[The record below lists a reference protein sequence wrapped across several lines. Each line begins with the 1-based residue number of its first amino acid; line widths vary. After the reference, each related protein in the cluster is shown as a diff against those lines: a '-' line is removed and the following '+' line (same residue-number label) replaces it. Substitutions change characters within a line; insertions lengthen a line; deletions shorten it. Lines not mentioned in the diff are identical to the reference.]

1 MSGELLQRECNTTG
15 DAALALLIAEHL
27 RRTSPRRAANWVCVS
42 PSTDVL

>member
-27 RRTSPRRAANWVCVS
+27 RLSLQLNGWGDLTV
-42 PSTDVL
+42 